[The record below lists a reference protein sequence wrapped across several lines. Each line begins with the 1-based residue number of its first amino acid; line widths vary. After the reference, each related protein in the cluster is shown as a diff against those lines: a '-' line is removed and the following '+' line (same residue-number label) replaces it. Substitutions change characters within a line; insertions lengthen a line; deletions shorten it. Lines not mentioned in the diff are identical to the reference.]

1 MRSRRTGTR
10 QALVHRLGDETGM
23 VLQLRFA
30 LGARDG
36 TGMARGR
43 CAGRTAVYNPTLA
56 ARASKDGFGSNL

>member
-36 TGMARGR
+36 TGMARG
-43 CAGRTAVYNPTLA
+43 
-56 ARASKDGFGSNL
+56 